1 MCRNPLCQNG
11 GTCINT
17 VANDYRCDCMPGY
30 TGKNCQTGKYL
41 QDPECMHYVH
51 LLHVVYRGRTFGGF
65 TASFFFYEKSSILL
79 FLNTE
84 MFLSWFRIWYCLRIE
99 WYEWLFM
106 EKLMSIQE
114 DRISWPDTARQCVWE
129 REKMSQSQAM
139 LLCVCFTHLQFNKW
153 LGLVVFDPYFLV
165 AE

>member
-1 MCRNPLCQNG
+1 MVNNILIFVLISDLNMCRNPLCQNG

-65 TASFFFYEKSSILL
+65 TAGFFFYEKSSILL

-84 MFLSWFRIWYCLRIE
+84 MFLS
-99 WYEWLFM
+99 
-106 EKLMSIQE
+106 
-114 DRISWPDTARQCVWE
+114 
-129 REKMSQSQAM
+129 
-139 LLCVCFTHLQFNKW
+139 
-153 LGLVVFDPYFLV
+153 
-165 AE
+165 